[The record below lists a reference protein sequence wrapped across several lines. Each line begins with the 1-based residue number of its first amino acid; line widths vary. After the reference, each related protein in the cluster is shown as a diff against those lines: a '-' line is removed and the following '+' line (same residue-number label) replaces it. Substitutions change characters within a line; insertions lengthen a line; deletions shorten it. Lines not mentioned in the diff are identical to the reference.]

1 VTQGLSGSSLN
12 EIREVPMVD
21 PFEES
26 LRDMLN
32 ASSSTRDDDA
42 CLGRV
47 LKTANRQVGAQD
59 LFTLI
64 GRWLQASMIAVN
76 SGSRHVSPVSRR
88 TRSAHRADKAD

>member
-1 VTQGLSGSSLN
+1 
-12 EIREVPMVD
+12 MVD

-59 LFTLI
+59 LFSLF
-64 GRWLQASMIAVN
+64 GRWAQACMIAVN
-76 SGSRHVSPVSRR
+76 NGAGHVAPVSRR
-88 TRSAHRADKAD
+88 NKTARIADKAE